1 MPQGNNT
8 RRKRKASKPKTVAG
22 LKRMIKSVSL
32 KDQETKLSSN
42 SDENVRLFH
51 NGTEYR
57 LQLLRT
63 TQGTANPNG
72 FLENT
77 ENRIGDVVL
86 ARGIK
91 FRFWFSNQQ
100 DRPNVMY
107 RVYVFWYNSNNANLA
122 DNQFWRGTDGDGA
135 QMNRMIDAANA
146 DKVKPL
152 REFVVKSTQD
162 YTTSGNGKEHSY
174 FRELYIPLNNKKIQY
189 RADGSSRPEFQD
201 IGFCVVPYD
210 TFGTLTTDLIGT
222 MAYSHTF
229 YYKDA

>member
-1 MPQGNNT
+1 MPGITT

-42 SDENVRLFH
+42 TDENVRLFH

-72 FLENT
+72 FLEN
-77 ENRIGDVVL
+77 ERNRIGDEVL

-107 RVYVFWYNSNNANLA
+107 RVYVFWYNSEITNFSDNL
-122 DNQFWRGTDGDGA
+122 FWRGTDGNGA
-135 QMNRMIDAANA
+135 TMNRIIDAANT

-174 FRELYIPLNNKKIQY
+174 FRELYVPLNNKKIQY
-189 RADGSSRPEFQD
+189 RADGSDRPKFND
-201 IGFCVVPYD
+201 LAFCVVPYD
-210 TFGTLTTDLIGT
+210 AFGTLTTDLLGT

>member
-1 MPQGNNT
+1 MVNN
-8 RRKRKASKPKTVAG
+8 RRTKRKASKPKTAAG
-22 LKRMIKSVSL
+22 LKRMIKSVTL
-32 KDQETKLSSN
+32 KDQETKVSSN
-42 SDENVRLFH
+42 TDENVRLFH

-72 FLENT
+72 FLEN
-77 ENRIGDVVL
+77 ERNRIGDEVL

-107 RVYVFWYNSNNANLA
+107 RVYVFWYNSEFTNYQDA
-122 DNQFWRGTDGDGA
+122 QFWRGTDGEGA
-135 QMNRMIDAANA
+135 TMNRMIDAANT

-174 FRELYIPLNNKKIQY
+174 FRELYVPLNNKKIQY
-189 RADGSSRPEFQD
+189 RTDGSERPRFTD
-201 IGFCVVPYD
+201 LGFCVVPYD
-210 TFGTLTTDLIGT
+210 AFGTLQTDLLGT